1 LRIPGTVRPRGD
13 IQLVIIFSWVTWIK
27 LRGLNSLETVTS
39 EADEAIKFPC
49 KFRTYCGKYNQRD
62 RCYISTVCFM
72 VSTPR
77 SHGCSLDN
85 FGGNFCKRFTVGL
98 LRFFH
103 IMHTHPPQL
112 LFYKRPTSCHS
123 LLNRGHLRAEERNVS
138 DHTDGARLWPQNRCP
153 CCYQVMGWCAIL
165 LKYNF
170 GNRMAGWLRR
180 STEWS
185 PYI

>member
-1 LRIPGTVRPRGD
+1 M
-13 IQLVIIFSWVTWIK
+13 TWIR
-27 LRGLNSLETVTS
+27 LRRRNRLEIVTS
-39 EADEAIKFPC
+39 EADEAIKFSC
-49 KFRTYCGKYNQRD
+49 KFGICGKCNQRN
-62 RCYISTVCFM
+62 RCYVSTSCIM

-85 FGGNFCKRFTVGL
+85 FRGTFCKRFTVGL

-123 LLNRGHLRAEERNVS
+123 LLTRGHLRAEERNVS
-138 DHTDGARLWPQNRCP
+138 DLTHRARLWPKDKCP
-153 CCYQVMGWCAIL
+153 HCNQVMEWRAIL

-170 GNRMAGWLRR
+170 VNRMAGWMRR
-180 STEWS
+180 STELS
-185 PYI
+185 P